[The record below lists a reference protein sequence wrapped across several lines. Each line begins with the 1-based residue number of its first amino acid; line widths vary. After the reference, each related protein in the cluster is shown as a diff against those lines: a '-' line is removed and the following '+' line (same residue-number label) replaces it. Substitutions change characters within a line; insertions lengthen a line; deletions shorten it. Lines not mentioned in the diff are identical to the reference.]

1 MAVPPVVMGRRG
13 TTLTASCW
21 FPIPSFPADS
31 ELLGVKAHAPTYPR
45 GQLVKNHY
53 ESAVTAKTDE
63 ASSACQGRV
72 RVLCIHYLNLYYS
85 VRQVCYDSCS
95 MNENSKRR
103 REEQRVQGHRA
114 GSWRTPGSQPRP
126 LTRGPTLNMA
136 RPTTR
141 LQDAWVFLGGDVCTV
156 FVTHGARAC
165 AHAIKLM

>member
-85 VRQVCYDSCS
+85 VS
-95 MNENSKRR
+95 
-103 REEQRVQGHRA
+103 
-114 GSWRTPGSQPRP
+114 
-126 LTRGPTLNMA
+126 
-136 RPTTR
+136 
-141 LQDAWVFLGGDVCTV
+141 
-156 FVTHGARAC
+156 
-165 AHAIKLM
+165 